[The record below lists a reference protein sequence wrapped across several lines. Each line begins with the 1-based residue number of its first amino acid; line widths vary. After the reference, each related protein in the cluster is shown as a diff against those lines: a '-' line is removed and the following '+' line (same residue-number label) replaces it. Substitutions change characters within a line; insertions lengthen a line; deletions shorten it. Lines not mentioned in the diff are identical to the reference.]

1 MLKFYLFFVVL
12 LDVIIDDNLIVEVKC
27 FYIFKNEKIFEESV
41 FFLKSVNEFLEFDK
55 LYDYYY

>member
-1 MLKFYLFFVVL
+1 MLIFYLFFVVI

-27 FYIFKNEKIFEESV
+27 FNIFKYENIIEESV
-41 FFLKSVNEFLEFDK
+41 LFLKIVNDFLEFDK